1 MAAYTDYIHVGGP
14 WVRDLEGCNRAMCY
28 LQFEEMEYI
37 LGEEHRRRA
46 ASKAE
51 RISDLVCARD
61 SFQRSRTWYHKA
73 QRSRMRE
80 VIERSADD
88 VRVYGMHRLHVY
100 SIVTVPAS

>member
-46 ASKAE
+46 ASKGG
-51 RISDLVCARD
+51 I
-61 SFQRSRTWYHKA
+61 TKHKEA
-73 QRSRMRE
+73 
-80 VIERSADD
+80 A
-88 VRVYGMHRLHVY
+88 
-100 SIVTVPAS
+100 